1 MLKVAIAKLW
11 KRTKTKMWKIRKIKE
26 KEFGSNIQ
34 RGTFWIA
41 ACSAVL
47 YSAVSSRDIET

>member
-1 MLKVAIAKLW
+1 MKVAIAKLW

-34 RGTFWIA
+34 TDRDILDCGMQ
-41 ACSAVL
+41 CSAVYCCIL
-47 YSAVSSRDIET
+47 S

>member
-26 KEFGSNIQ
+26 KEFGSNSQSDRDILDC
-34 RGTFWIA
+34 G
-41 ACSAVL
+41 SAVL
-47 YSAVSSRDIET
+47 YTAVSCRDIKT